1 MVLDGDGWHTAR
13 SLRVPRNAT
22 LRERHLSHRLL
33 LDDHDA
39 VVDALCRARNAPA
52 PARLR
57 SFAARPYLEA
67 VGI

>member
-33 LDDHDA
+33 DDHDA
-39 VVDALCRARNAPA
+39 VGDALCRARNAPA

-57 SFAARPYLEA
+57 FLAARPYLEA
-67 VGI
+67 VSI